1 MKTVLLR
8 SFVAL
13 LFFTLGAQSTFAQKR
28 SKNAKK
34 EQVTTV
40 QKKDT
45 VAIYAGDFKEDF
57 LRVFFKESG
66 KIVYSGTE
74 FKFVL
79 SLILTDTGVVE
90 DVIVLGVDNT
100 NVKER
105 MKTIAK
111 NLGKW
116 TPEVKAGQDIRS
128 QVTVPFAIKESEFI
142 MNPAELDR
150 LLAESKERSKES
162 VYSNVDTKATYPDGM
177 SVFVQ
182 QFVELFTPPI
192 FEGDK
197 LRFAITFI
205 VEKDGTV
212 TDIKLYGISSPNQ
225 AELLKEITKAFVS
238 MKKWIPAIKD
248 GKPVRSQFTLPL
260 TLQNASTE

>member
-28 SKNAKK
+28 SKKAKK
-34 EQVTTV
+34 EQVITV

-45 VAIYAGDFKEDF
+45 IATYAGDFKEDF
-57 LRVFFKESG
+57 LRVFFKESD
-66 KIVYSGTE
+66 KIVYNGTE

-90 DVIVLGVDNT
+90 DVIVLGVDNI

-128 QVTVPFAIKESEFI
+128 QV
-142 MNPAELDR
+142 
-150 LLAESKERSKES
+150 
-162 VYSNVDTKATYPDGM
+162 
-177 SVFVQ
+177 
-182 QFVELFTPPI
+182 
-192 FEGDK
+192 
-197 LRFAITFI
+197 AITFEI
-205 VEKDGTV
+205 
-212 TDIKLYGISSPNQ
+212 TDKEYFITQ
-225 AELLKEITKAFVS
+225 AELLKLLEKD
-238 MKKWIPAIKD
+238 KK
-248 GKPVRSQFTLPL
+248 
-260 TLQNASTE
+260 

>member
-28 SKNAKK
+28 SKKAKK

-79 SLILTDTGVVE
+79 SLILTDTGIVE

-128 QVTVPFAIKESEFI
+128 QVTIPIEITDREYFI
-142 MNPAELDR
+142 TE
-150 LLAESKERSKES
+150 
-162 VYSNVDTKATYPDGM
+162 
-177 SVFVQ
+177 
-182 QFVELFTPPI
+182 
-192 FEGDK
+192 
-197 LRFAITFI
+197 
-205 VEKDGTV
+205 
-212 TDIKLYGISSPNQ
+212 
-225 AELLKEITKAFVS
+225 AELLKLLEKD
-238 MKKWIPAIKD
+238 KK
-248 GKPVRSQFTLPL
+248 
-260 TLQNASTE
+260 

>member
-28 SKNAKK
+28 SKKAKK

-57 LRVFFKESG
+57 LRVFFKENG
-66 KIVYSGTE
+66 KIVYNGRE

-90 DVIVLGVDNT
+90 DVIVLGIDNP

-116 TPEVKAGQDIRS
+116 TPEVKAEQDIRS
-128 QVTVPFAIKESEFI
+128 QVTIPF
-142 MNPAELDR
+142 
-150 LLAESKERSKES
+150 
-162 VYSNVDTKATYPDGM
+162 V
-177 SVFVQ
+177 
-182 QFVELFTPPI
+182 
-192 FEGDK
+192 
-197 LRFAITFI
+197 ITD
-205 VEKDGTV
+205 EK
-212 TDIKLYGISSPNQ
+212 YFISS
-225 AELLKEITKAFVS
+225 AELLKLLDKNRE
-238 MKKWIPAIKD
+238 
-248 GKPVRSQFTLPL
+248 
-260 TLQNASTE
+260 

>member
-28 SKNAKK
+28 SKKAKK
-34 EQVTTV
+34 EQVITV
-40 QKKDT
+40 QKKD
-45 VAIYAGDFKEDF
+45 AGDFKEDF

-66 KIVYSGTE
+66 KIVYNGTE

-79 SLILTDTGVVE
+79 SLILTNTGVVE
-90 DVIVLGVDNT
+90 DVIVLGVDNI

-128 QVTVPFAIKESEFI
+128 QVTIPFEITDKEYFI
-142 MNPAELDR
+142 
-150 LLAESKERSKES
+150 
-162 VYSNVDTKATYPDGM
+162 T
-177 SVFVQ
+177 
-182 QFVELFTPPI
+182 
-192 FEGDK
+192 
-197 LRFAITFI
+197 
-205 VEKDGTV
+205 
-212 TDIKLYGISSPNQ
+212 Q
-225 AELLKEITKAFVS
+225 AELLKLLEKD
-238 MKKWIPAIKD
+238 KK
-248 GKPVRSQFTLPL
+248 
-260 TLQNASTE
+260 